1 MPLRMQEGASR
12 PITLTQPTQAECE
25 QMGVRDWPD
34 TVVKVYKEEEVAKG
48 AIRYV
53 LEGTGTVNLPDGES
67 VPVGVGSL
75 VKVTAEDG
83 VALRWVPDDG
93 EMLLLTPEYQ
103 GPPLLVTAGGFVLAC
118 AALIA
123 ATATGL

>member
-93 EMLLLTPEYQ
+93 EMLLLTPEYRDR
-103 GPPLLVTAGGFVLAC
+103 LLVTAGGHISLR
-118 AALIA
+118 ALIA

>member
-1 MPLRMQEGASR
+1 MACEDSIGRAGAQAAVLGEILR
-12 PITLTQPTQAECE
+12 
-25 QMGVRDWPD
+25 
-34 TVVKVYKEEEVAKG
+34 EEVAKG

-103 GPPLLVTAGGFVLAC
+103 GPPLLVTAGGFILAC